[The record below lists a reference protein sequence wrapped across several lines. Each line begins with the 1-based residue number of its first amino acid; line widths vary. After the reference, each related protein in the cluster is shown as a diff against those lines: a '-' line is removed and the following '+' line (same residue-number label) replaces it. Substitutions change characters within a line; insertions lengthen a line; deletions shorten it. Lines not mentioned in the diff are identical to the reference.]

1 MKGSNLRYSLACSQN
16 KALNNHQ
23 RKVGWL
29 WTGPSPPEG
38 REAGMRQPEP
48 EGEGPS
54 QPQSQHPP
62 KTVSR
67 LPVANHDFL
76 GSWMVEFC
84 QEERHMAHLRWCS
97 CGIPRKPSGW
107 EVIKMHRPPGT
118 LHSPSTW
125 SIELLGPGKA
135 QNAGPIES
143 VSLWSI
149 QEPAPDQ
156 LRPGK
161 CTKSRAHLGQ
171 FPCRATRS
179 LSSLDRENTCAV
191 SWDKP
196 SMVHTL

>member
-1 MKGSNLRYSLACSQN
+1 MLRVRTGFECPEDNLKELTRDSNPNCGIAKEEKKKKERERENFPVKGSNLRYSLACSQN

-97 CGIPRKPSGW
+97 CGAPRKP
-107 EVIKMHRPPGT
+107 RC
-118 LHSPSTW
+118 
-125 SIELLGPGKA
+125 
-135 QNAGPIES
+135 Q
-143 VSLWSI
+143 
-149 QEPAPDQ
+149 DQ
-156 LRPGK
+156 G
-161 CTKSRAHLGQ
+161 G
-171 FPCRATRS
+171 
-179 LSSLDRENTCAV
+179 D
-191 SWDKP
+191 
-196 SMVHTL
+196 